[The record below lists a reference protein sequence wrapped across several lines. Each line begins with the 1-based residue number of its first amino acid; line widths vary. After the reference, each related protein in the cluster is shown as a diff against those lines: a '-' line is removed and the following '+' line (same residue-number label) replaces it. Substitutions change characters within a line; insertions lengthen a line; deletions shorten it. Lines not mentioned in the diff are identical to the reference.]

1 MESSASLERAIGEIN
16 QERAR
21 LATEQP
27 FGWMDKYAVLQE
39 KLTATTERWMAAR
52 EREEQL

>member
-1 MESSASLERAIGEIN
+1 MESSASLELEIGRIN
-16 QERAR
+16 QERAK

-39 KLTATTERWMAAR
+39 RLTATTERWMAAR

>member
-1 MESSASLERAIGEIN
+1 MDTESSAALELEIGRIN

-27 FGWMDKYAVLQE
+27 FGWMDQYAVLQE
-39 KLTATTERWMAAR
+39 KLTAVTRQWMAAR
-52 EREEQL
+52 EREG

>member
-52 EREEQL
+52 EREEKL